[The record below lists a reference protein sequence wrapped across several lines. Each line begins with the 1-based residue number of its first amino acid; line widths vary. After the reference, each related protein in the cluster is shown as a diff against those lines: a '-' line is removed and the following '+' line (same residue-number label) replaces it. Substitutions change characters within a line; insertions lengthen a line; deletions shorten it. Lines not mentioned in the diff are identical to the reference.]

1 MLVFLDESGDPG
13 MKLQRGSSDLF
24 IVTLVAF
31 QDHSEAQA
39 TDERIRVLRRELG
52 LADSFE
58 FKFNKMNRVFR
69 TAFLRA
75 VHTFDFSYFGIVIN
89 KARLHG
95 SGFFFKDSFYKHTC
109 SLVFENAKH
118 HLRDAIVVIDGS
130 GSRDFRKQLTSYL
143 RRRVNDPRLPV
154 RQIRKIKVQDSHRN
168 NLLQLADVIC
178 GALARSHGTKSD
190 AGEYRRLVSR
200 REASVQVWPK

>member
-1 MLVFLDESGDPG
+1 
-13 MKLQRGSSDLF
+13 MKLQHGSSDLF

-31 QDHSEAQA
+31 EDHGVAQA
-39 TDERIRVLRRELG
+39 TDERIRALRRELG
-52 LADSFE
+52 IADSFE
-58 FKFNKMNRVFR
+58 FKFNKMNRAFR
-69 TAFLRA
+69 TAFLQA
-75 VHTFDFSYFGIVIN
+75 VRSFDFSYFGIVLN
-89 KARLHG
+89 KAQLHG
-95 SGFFFKDSFYKHTC
+95 PGFLFKDSFYKYTC

-190 AGEYRRLVSR
+190 AGEYRRLVAR
-200 REASVQVWPK
+200 REASVQIWPK